1 MEEDRCGV
9 KRDNN
14 EEEDDDV
21 NNEASGEKAL
31 VRDTILVAK
40 NK

>member
-1 MEEDRCGV
+1 MMEEDRCGV
-9 KRDNN
+9 KRDN
-14 EEEDDDV
+14 EEDDDV
-21 NNEASGEKAL
+21 NNEVSGEKAL